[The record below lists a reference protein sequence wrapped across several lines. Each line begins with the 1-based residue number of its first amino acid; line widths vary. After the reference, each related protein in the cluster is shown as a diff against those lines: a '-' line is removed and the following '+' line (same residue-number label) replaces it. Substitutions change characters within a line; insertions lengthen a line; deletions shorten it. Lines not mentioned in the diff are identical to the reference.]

1 MTQTQT
7 SVRCNKCGNTHS
19 YGIRSSADINPCLE
33 CGSTD
38 QQIKI
43 DISGT
48 ISVYDKLK
56 LNAFD
61 SKLPSRTQQKRN
73 QTEIITGHEWSVGL
87 KKWVLKERV
96 IDKPNDLYRERIVDP
111 NTGEVIHECEEPL
124 SEHTGHGDAKPA
136 D

>member
-1 MTQTQT
+1 MTETQT
-7 SVRCNKCGNTHS
+7 SVSCNQCGNTHS
-19 YGIRSSADINPCLE
+19 YGIQSSANVKPCPE

-38 QQIKI
+38 QNIKL
-43 DISGT
+43 DISET
-48 ISVYDKLK
+48 INLYDQLK

-87 KKWVLKERV
+87 KKWVFKERV
-96 IDKPNDLYRERIVDP
+96 IDKPNNLYRERVTDP
-111 NTGEVIHECEEPL
+111 DTGKVIHECEEPL
-124 SEHTGHGDAKPA
+124 SEHTGHGDAKNA